1 MKILYIE
8 CSMGVA
14 GDMLMGALYELLNDE
29 DRKKFTDKMNSLG
42 IEGLHIE
49 AVPSA
54 KCGISGTHMNVTIDG
69 HEELEFHHSEHH
81 DHSEHHHHHGASM
94 HDIRHVIDA
103 AGISETV
110 KKNAVEVYER
120 IAQAESRV
128 HGKSVDEIHFHEVGS
143 KDAMADVIGCC
154 MLIDIIG
161 ADRIV
166 VSPVTTGFGNVRCA
180 HGILP
185 VPAPATALILNGV
198 PLRAGS
204 IEGELC
210 TPTGA
215 ALVKHYADEFGN
227 MPQMTVS
234 RIGYGMG
241 TKDFAAANCVRVFV
255 GNETGEAD
263 AYRQES
269 DDSDSTVDIQDTQTA
284 KTIVQLCCN
293 IDDMTAEELGYAT
306 ELLMDE
312 GALDVYT
319 TAIGMK
325 KSRPGTLLTVMCR
338 EEDRERIAGLIFRN
352 TTTLGMRVY
361 HCERMILERSEK
373 TLHTE
378 FGDVRCKEASGY
390 GVSRSK
396 LEYDDV
402 RKLAK
407 SSGHSIR
414 EIRDI
419 IENMEE

>member
-29 DRKKFTDKMNSLG
+29 DRKKFTDKMDSLG
-42 IEGLHIE
+42 IEGLHVE
-49 AVPSA
+49 AVPSV
-54 KCGISGTHMNVTIDG
+54 KCGINGTHMNVTIDG
-69 HEELEFHHSEHH
+69 HEELESH
-81 DHSEHHHHHGASM
+81 HSEHHHHHGASM

-103 AGISETV
+103 AGISENV
-110 KKNAVEVYER
+110 KKNAVEVYEC

-128 HGKSVDEIHFHEVGS
+128 HGKSADEIHFHEVGS

-185 VPAPATALILNGV
+185 VPAPATALILNDV

-215 ALVKHYADEFGN
+215 ALVKHFADEFGN

-241 TKDFAAANCVRVFV
+241 TKDFAAANCVRVYV
-255 GNETGEAD
+255 G
-263 AYRQES
+263 
-269 DDSDSTVDIQDTQTA
+269 IQATRTA

-293 IDDMTAEELGYAT
+293 IDDMTAEELGYAA

-338 EEDRERIAGLIFRN
+338 EEDMERIAGLIFRN

-390 GVSRSK
+390 GVVRSK

-402 RKLAK
+402 RRLAK
-407 SSGHSIR
+407 SSGRSIR

-419 IENMEE
+419 IENMED

>member
-42 IEGLHIE
+42 IEGLHVE
-49 AVPSA
+49 AVPSV
-54 KCGISGTHMNVTIDG
+54 KCGINGTHMNVTIDG
-69 HEELEFHHSEHH
+69 HEELESH
-81 DHSEHHHHHGASM
+81 HSEHHHHHGASM

-103 AGISETV
+103 AGISENV
-110 KKNAVEVYER
+110 KKNAVEVYEC

-128 HGKSVDEIHFHEVGS
+128 HGKSADEIHFHEVGS

-185 VPAPATALILNGV
+185 VPAPATALILNDV

-255 GNETGEAD
+255 G
-263 AYRQES
+263 
-269 DDSDSTVDIQDTQTA
+269 IQATRTA

-293 IDDMTAEELGYAT
+293 IDDMTAEELGYAA
-306 ELLMDE
+306 ELLIDE

-361 HCERMILERSEK
+361 HCERMILERSDK

-390 GVSRSK
+390 GVVRSK

-402 RKLAK
+402 RRLAK
-407 SSGHSIR
+407 SSGRSIR

-419 IENMEE
+419 IENMED

>member
-42 IEGLHIE
+42 IEGLHVE
-49 AVPSA
+49 AVPSV
-54 KCGISGTHMNVTIDG
+54 KCGINGTHMNVTIDG
-69 HEELEFHHSEHH
+69 NEELESH
-81 DHSEHHHHHGASM
+81 HSEHHHHHGASM

-103 AGISETV
+103 AGISENV
-110 KKNAVEVYER
+110 KKNAVEVYEC

-128 HGKSVDEIHFHEVGS
+128 HGKSADEIHFHEVGS

-185 VPAPATALILNGV
+185 VPAPATALILNDV

-255 GNETGEAD
+255 G
-263 AYRQES
+263 
-269 DDSDSTVDIQDTQTA
+269 IQATRTA

-293 IDDMTAEELGYAT
+293 IDDMTAEELGYAA

-390 GVSRSK
+390 GVVRSK

-402 RKLAK
+402 RRLAK
-407 SSGHSIR
+407 SSGRSIR

-419 IENMEE
+419 IENMED

>member
-1 MKILYIE
+1 MKILYIG

-42 IEGLHIE
+42 IEGLHVE
-49 AVPSA
+49 AVPSV
-54 KCGISGTHMNVTIDG
+54 KCGINGTHMNVTIDG
-69 HEELEFHHSEHH
+69 HEELESH
-81 DHSEHHHHHGASM
+81 HSEHHHHHGASM

-103 AGISETV
+103 AGISENV
-110 KKNAVEVYER
+110 KKNAVEVYEC

-128 HGKSVDEIHFHEVGS
+128 HGKSADEIHFHEVGS

-185 VPAPATALILNGV
+185 VPAPATALILNDV

-255 GNETGEAD
+255 G
-263 AYRQES
+263 
-269 DDSDSTVDIQDTQTA
+269 IQATRTA

-293 IDDMTAEELGYAT
+293 IDDMTAEELGYAA

-325 KSRPGTLLTVMCR
+325 KSRPATLLTVMCR

-390 GVSRSK
+390 GVVRSK

-402 RKLAK
+402 RRLAK
-407 SSGHSIR
+407 SSGRSIR

-419 IENMEE
+419 IENMED

>member
-29 DRKKFTDKMNSLG
+29 DRKKFTDKMNLLG
-42 IEGLHIE
+42 IEGLHVE
-49 AVPSA
+49 AVPSV
-54 KCGISGTHMNVTIDG
+54 KCGINGTHMNVTIDG
-69 HEELEFHHSEHH
+69 HEELESH
-81 DHSEHHHHHGASM
+81 HSEHHHHHGASM

-103 AGISETV
+103 AGISENV
-110 KKNAVEVYER
+110 KKNAVEVYEC

-128 HGKSVDEIHFHEVGS
+128 HGKSADEIHFHEVGS

-185 VPAPATALILNGV
+185 VPAPATALILNDV

-255 GNETGEAD
+255 G
-263 AYRQES
+263 
-269 DDSDSTVDIQDTQTA
+269 IQATRTA

-293 IDDMTAEELGYAT
+293 IDDMTAEELGYAA

-390 GVSRSK
+390 GVVRSK

-402 RKLAK
+402 RRLAK
-407 SSGHSIR
+407 SSGRSIR

-419 IENMEE
+419 IENMED

>member
-42 IEGLHIE
+42 IEGLHVE
-49 AVPSA
+49 AVPSV
-54 KCGISGTHMNVTIDG
+54 KCGINGTHMNVTIDG
-69 HEELEFHHSEHH
+69 HEELESH
-81 DHSEHHHHHGASM
+81 HSEHHHHHGASM

-103 AGISETV
+103 AGISENV
-110 KKNAVEVYER
+110 KKNAVEVYEC

-128 HGKSVDEIHFHEVGS
+128 HGKSADKIHFHEVGS

-154 MLIDIIG
+154 ILIDIIG

-185 VPAPATALILNGV
+185 VPAPATALILNDV

-255 GNETGEAD
+255 G
-263 AYRQES
+263 
-269 DDSDSTVDIQDTQTA
+269 IQATRTA

-293 IDDMTAEELGYAT
+293 IDDMTAEELGYAA
-306 ELLMDE
+306 ELLIDE

-390 GVSRSK
+390 GVVRSK

-402 RKLAK
+402 RRLAK
-407 SSGHSIR
+407 SSGRSIR

-419 IENMEE
+419 IENMED

>member
-42 IEGLHIE
+42 IEGLHVE
-49 AVPSA
+49 AVPSV
-54 KCGISGTHMNVTIDG
+54 KCGINGTHMNVTIDG
-69 HEELEFHHSEHH
+69 HEELESHHA
-81 DHSEHHHHHGASM
+81 EHHHHHGASM

-103 AGISETV
+103 AGISENV
-110 KKNAVEVYER
+110 KKNAVEVYEC

-128 HGKSVDEIHFHEVGS
+128 HGKSADEIHFHEVGS

-185 VPAPATALILNGV
+185 VPAPATALILNDV

-255 GNETGEAD
+255 G
-263 AYRQES
+263 
-269 DDSDSTVDIQDTQTA
+269 IQATRTA

-293 IDDMTAEELGYAT
+293 IDDMTAEELGYAV

-390 GVSRSK
+390 GVVRSK

-402 RKLAK
+402 RRLAK
-407 SSGHSIR
+407 SSGRSIR

-419 IENMEE
+419 IENMED

>member
-42 IEGLHIE
+42 IEGLHVE
-49 AVPSA
+49 AVPSV
-54 KCGISGTHMNVTIDG
+54 KCGINGTHMNVTIDG
-69 HEELEFHHSEHH
+69 HEELESH
-81 DHSEHHHHHGASM
+81 HSEHHHHHGASM

-103 AGISETV
+103 AGISENV
-110 KKNAVEVYER
+110 KKNAVEVYEC

-128 HGKSVDEIHFHEVGS
+128 HGKSADEIHFHEVGS

-185 VPAPATALILNGV
+185 VPAPATALILNDV

-255 GNETGEAD
+255 G
-263 AYRQES
+263 
-269 DDSDSTVDIQDTQTA
+269 IQATRTA

-293 IDDMTAEELGYAT
+293 IDDMTAEELGYAA

-325 KSRPGTLLTVMCR
+325 KSRPATLLTVMCR

-390 GVSRSK
+390 GVVRSK

-402 RKLAK
+402 RRLAK
-407 SSGHSIR
+407 SSGRSIR

-419 IENMEE
+419 IENMED

>member
-42 IEGLHIE
+42 IEGLHVE
-49 AVPSA
+49 AVPSV
-54 KCGISGTHMNVTIDG
+54 KCGINGTHMNVTIDG
-69 HEELEFHHSEHH
+69 HEELESH
-81 DHSEHHHHHGASM
+81 HSEHHHHHGASM

-103 AGISETV
+103 AGISENV
-110 KKNAVEVYER
+110 KKNAVEVYEC

-128 HGKSVDEIHFHEVGS
+128 HGKSADEIHFHEVGS

-185 VPAPATALILNGV
+185 VPAPATALILNDV

-215 ALVKHYADEFGN
+215 ALVKHFADEFGN

-255 GNETGEAD
+255 G
-263 AYRQES
+263 
-269 DDSDSTVDIQDTQTA
+269 IQATRTA
-284 KTIVQLCCN
+284 KMIVQLCCN

-390 GVSRSK
+390 GVVRSK

-402 RKLAK
+402 RRLAK
-407 SSGHSIR
+407 SSVRSIR

-419 IENMEE
+419 IENMED

>member
-42 IEGLHIE
+42 IEGLHVE
-49 AVPSA
+49 AVPSV
-54 KCGISGTHMNVTIDG
+54 KCGINGTHMNVTIDG
-69 HEELEFHHSEHH
+69 HEELESHHA
-81 DHSEHHHHHGASM
+81 EHHHHHGASM

-103 AGISETV
+103 AGISENV
-110 KKNAVEVYER
+110 KKNAVEVYEC

-128 HGKSVDEIHFHEVGS
+128 HGKSADEIHFHEVGS

-185 VPAPATALILNGV
+185 VPAPATALILNDV
-198 PLRAGS
+198 PLRSGS

-255 GNETGEAD
+255 G
-263 AYRQES
+263 
-269 DDSDSTVDIQDTQTA
+269 IQATRTA

-293 IDDMTAEELGYAT
+293 IDDMTAEELGYAA

-390 GVSRSK
+390 GVVRSK

-402 RKLAK
+402 RRLAK
-407 SSGHSIR
+407 SSGRSIR

-419 IENMEE
+419 IENMED

>member
-42 IEGLHIE
+42 IEGLHVE
-49 AVPSA
+49 AVPSV
-54 KCGISGTHMNVTIDG
+54 KCGINGTHMNVTIDG
-69 HEELEFHHSEHH
+69 HEELESHHA
-81 DHSEHHHHHGASM
+81 EHHHHHGASM

-103 AGISETV
+103 AGISENV
-110 KKNAVEVYER
+110 KKNAVEVYEC

-128 HGKSVDEIHFHEVGS
+128 HGKSADEIHFHEVGS

-185 VPAPATALILNGV
+185 VPAPATALILNDV

-255 GNETGEAD
+255 G
-263 AYRQES
+263 
-269 DDSDSTVDIQDTQTA
+269 IQATRTA

-293 IDDMTAEELGYAT
+293 IDDMTAEELGYAA

-390 GVSRSK
+390 GVVRSK

-402 RKLAK
+402 RRLAK
-407 SSGHSIR
+407 SSGRSIR

-419 IENMEE
+419 IENMED

>member
-42 IEGLHIE
+42 IEGLHVE
-49 AVPSA
+49 AVPSV
-54 KCGISGTHMNVTIDG
+54 KCGINGTHMNVTVDG
-69 HEELEFHHSEHH
+69 HEELESH
-81 DHSEHHHHHGASM
+81 HSEHHHHHGASM

-103 AGISETV
+103 AGISENV
-110 KKNAVEVYER
+110 KKNAVEVYEC

-128 HGKSVDEIHFHEVGS
+128 HGKSADEIHFHEVGS

-166 VSPVTTGFGNVRCA
+166 VSPVTTGFGNIRCA

-185 VPAPATALILNGV
+185 VPAPATALILNDV
-198 PLRAGS
+198 PLRAGN

-255 GNETGEAD
+255 G
-263 AYRQES
+263 
-269 DDSDSTVDIQDTQTA
+269 IQAIRTA

-293 IDDMTAEELGYAT
+293 IDDMTAEELGYAA

-390 GVSRSK
+390 GVVRSK

-402 RKLAK
+402 RRLAK
-407 SSGHSIR
+407 SSGRSIR

-419 IENMEE
+419 IENMED

>member
-42 IEGLHIE
+42 IEGLHVE
-49 AVPSA
+49 AVPSV
-54 KCGISGTHMNVTIDG
+54 KCGINGTHMNVTIDG
-69 HEELEFHHSEHH
+69 HEELESH
-81 DHSEHHHHHGASM
+81 HSEHHHHHGASM

-103 AGISETV
+103 AGISENV
-110 KKNAVEVYER
+110 KKNAVEVYEC
-120 IAQAESRV
+120 IAQAESRA
-128 HGKSVDEIHFHEVGS
+128 HGKSADEIHFHEVGS

-185 VPAPATALILNGV
+185 VPAPATALILNDV

-255 GNETGEAD
+255 G
-263 AYRQES
+263 
-269 DDSDSTVDIQDTQTA
+269 IQATRTA

-293 IDDMTAEELGYAT
+293 IDDMTAEELGYAA
-306 ELLMDE
+306 ELFMDE

-390 GVSRSK
+390 GVVRSK

-402 RKLAK
+402 RRLAK
-407 SSGHSIR
+407 SSGRSIR

-419 IENMEE
+419 IENMED

>member
-29 DRKKFTDKMNSLG
+29 DRKKFTDKMNLLG
-42 IEGLHIE
+42 IEGLHVE
-49 AVPSA
+49 AVPSV
-54 KCGISGTHMNVTIDG
+54 KCGINGTHMNVTIDG
-69 HEELEFHHSEHH
+69 HEELESH
-81 DHSEHHHHHGASM
+81 HSEHHHHHGASM
-94 HDIRHVIDA
+94 HDIRHVIDT
-103 AGISETV
+103 AGISENV
-110 KKNAVEVYER
+110 KKNAVEVYEC

-128 HGKSVDEIHFHEVGS
+128 HGKSADEIHFHEVGS

-185 VPAPATALILNGV
+185 VPAPATALILNDV

-255 GNETGEAD
+255 G
-263 AYRQES
+263 
-269 DDSDSTVDIQDTQTA
+269 IQATRTA

-293 IDDMTAEELGYAT
+293 IDDMTAEELGYAA

-390 GVSRSK
+390 GVVRSK

-402 RKLAK
+402 RRLAK
-407 SSGHSIR
+407 SSGRSIR

-419 IENMEE
+419 IENMED

>member
-29 DRKKFTDKMNSLG
+29 DRKKFTDKMDSLG
-42 IEGLHIE
+42 IEGLHVE
-49 AVPSA
+49 AVPSV
-54 KCGISGTHMNVTIDG
+54 KCGINGTHMNVTIDG
-69 HEELEFHHSEHH
+69 HEELESH
-81 DHSEHHHHHGASM
+81 HSEHHHHHGASM

-103 AGISETV
+103 AGISENV
-110 KKNAVEVYER
+110 KKNAVEVYEC

-128 HGKSVDEIHFHEVGS
+128 HGKSADEIHFHEVGS

-185 VPAPATALILNGV
+185 VPAPATALILNDV

-215 ALVKHYADEFGN
+215 ALVKHFADEFGN

-255 GNETGEAD
+255 G
-263 AYRQES
+263 
-269 DDSDSTVDIQDTQTA
+269 IQATRTA

-293 IDDMTAEELGYAT
+293 IDDMTAEELGYAA

-338 EEDRERIAGLIFRN
+338 EEVMERIAGLIFRN

-390 GVSRSK
+390 GVVRSK

-402 RKLAK
+402 RRLAK
-407 SSGHSIR
+407 SSGRSIR

-419 IENMEE
+419 IENMED

>member
-42 IEGLHIE
+42 IEGLHVE
-49 AVPSA
+49 AVPSV
-54 KCGISGTHMNVTIDG
+54 KCGINGTHMNVTIDG
-69 HEELEFHHSEHH
+69 HEELESH
-81 DHSEHHHHHGASM
+81 HSEHHHHHGASM

-103 AGISETV
+103 AGISENV
-110 KKNAVEVYER
+110 KKNAVEVYEC

-128 HGKSVDEIHFHEVGS
+128 HGKSADEIHFHEVGS

-185 VPAPATALILNGV
+185 VPAPATALILNDV

-241 TKDFAAANCVRVFV
+241 TKDFATANCVRVFV
-255 GNETGEAD
+255 G
-263 AYRQES
+263 
-269 DDSDSTVDIQDTQTA
+269 IQATRTA

-293 IDDMTAEELGYAT
+293 IDDMTAEELGYAA

-390 GVSRSK
+390 GVVRSK

-402 RKLAK
+402 RRLAK
-407 SSGHSIR
+407 SSGRSIR

-419 IENMEE
+419 IENMED

>member
-42 IEGLHIE
+42 IEGLHVE
-49 AVPSA
+49 AVPSV
-54 KCGISGTHMNVTIDG
+54 KCGINGTHMNVTIDG
-69 HEELEFHHSEHH
+69 HEELESH
-81 DHSEHHHHHGASM
+81 HSEHHHHHGASM

-103 AGISETV
+103 AGISENV
-110 KKNAVEVYER
+110 KKNAVEVYEC

-128 HGKSVDEIHFHEVGS
+128 HGKSADEIHFHEVGS

-154 MLIDIIG
+154 ILIDIIG

-166 VSPVTTGFGNVRCA
+166 VSPVTTGFGTVRCA

-185 VPAPATALILNGV
+185 VPAPATALILNDV

-255 GNETGEAD
+255 G
-263 AYRQES
+263 
-269 DDSDSTVDIQDTQTA
+269 IQATRTA

-293 IDDMTAEELGYAT
+293 IDDMTAEELGYAA
-306 ELLMDE
+306 ELLIDE

-390 GVSRSK
+390 GVVRSK

-402 RKLAK
+402 RRLAK
-407 SSGHSIR
+407 SSGRSIR

-419 IENMEE
+419 IENMED

>member
-29 DRKKFTDKMNSLG
+29 DRKKFTDKMDSLG
-42 IEGLHIE
+42 IEGLHVE
-49 AVPSA
+49 AVPSV
-54 KCGISGTHMNVTIDG
+54 KCGINGTHMNVTIDG
-69 HEELEFHHSEHH
+69 HEELESH
-81 DHSEHHHHHGASM
+81 HSEHHHHHGASM

-103 AGISETV
+103 AGISENV
-110 KKNAVEVYER
+110 KKNAVEVYEC

-128 HGKSVDEIHFHEVGS
+128 HGKSADEIHFHEVGS

-185 VPAPATALILNGV
+185 VPAPATALILNDV

-215 ALVKHYADEFGN
+215 ALVKHFADEFGN

-255 GNETGEAD
+255 G
-263 AYRQES
+263 
-269 DDSDSTVDIQDTQTA
+269 IQATRTA

-293 IDDMTAEELGYAT
+293 IDDMTAEELGYAA

-338 EEDRERIAGLIFRN
+338 EEDMERIAGLIFRN

-390 GVSRSK
+390 GVVRSK

-402 RKLAK
+402 RRLAK
-407 SSGHSIR
+407 SSGRSIR

-419 IENMEE
+419 IENMED

>member
-29 DRKKFTDKMNSLG
+29 NRKKFTDKMDSLG
-42 IEGLHIE
+42 IEGLHVE
-49 AVPSA
+49 AVPSV
-54 KCGISGTHMNVTIDG
+54 KCGINGTHMNVTIDG
-69 HEELEFHHSEHH
+69 HEELESH
-81 DHSEHHHHHGASM
+81 HSEHHHHHGASM

-103 AGISETV
+103 AGISENV
-110 KKNAVEVYER
+110 KKNAVEVYEC

-128 HGKSVDEIHFHEVGS
+128 HGKSADEIHFHEVGS

-185 VPAPATALILNGV
+185 VPAPATALILNDV

-215 ALVKHYADEFGN
+215 ALVKHFADEFGN

-255 GNETGEAD
+255 G
-263 AYRQES
+263 
-269 DDSDSTVDIQDTQTA
+269 IQATRTA

-293 IDDMTAEELGYAT
+293 IDDMTAEELGYAA

-338 EEDRERIAGLIFRN
+338 EEDMERIAGLIFRN

-390 GVSRSK
+390 GVVRSK

-402 RKLAK
+402 RRLAK
-407 SSGHSIR
+407 SSGRSIR

-419 IENMEE
+419 IENMED

>member
-42 IEGLHIE
+42 IEGLHVE
-49 AVPSA
+49 AVPSV
-54 KCGISGTHMNVTIDG
+54 KCGINGTHMNVTIDG
-69 HEELEFHHSEHH
+69 HEELESH
-81 DHSEHHHHHGASM
+81 HSEHHHHHGASM

-103 AGISETV
+103 AGISENV
-110 KKNAVEVYER
+110 KKNAVEVYEC

-128 HGKSVDEIHFHEVGS
+128 HGKSADEIHFHEVGS

-185 VPAPATALILNGV
+185 VPAPATALILNDV

-255 GNETGEAD
+255 G
-263 AYRQES
+263 
-269 DDSDSTVDIQDTQTA
+269 IQATRTA
-284 KTIVQLCCN
+284 KTIVQLCCS
-293 IDDMTAEELGYAT
+293 IDDMTAEELGYAA

-390 GVSRSK
+390 GVVRSK

-402 RKLAK
+402 RRLAK
-407 SSGHSIR
+407 SSGRSIR

-419 IENMEE
+419 IENMED

>member
-42 IEGLHIE
+42 IEGLHVE
-49 AVPSA
+49 AVPSV
-54 KCGISGTHMNVTIDG
+54 KCGINGTHMNVTIDG
-69 HEELEFHHSEHH
+69 HEELESH
-81 DHSEHHHHHGASM
+81 HSEHHHHHGASM

-103 AGISETV
+103 AGISENV
-110 KKNAVEVYER
+110 KKNAVEVYEC

-128 HGKSVDEIHFHEVGS
+128 HGKSADEIHFHEVGS

-166 VSPVTTGFGNVRCA
+166 VSPVTTGLGNVRCA

-185 VPAPATALILNGV
+185 VPAPATALILNDV

-255 GNETGEAD
+255 G
-263 AYRQES
+263 
-269 DDSDSTVDIQDTQTA
+269 IQATRTA

-293 IDDMTAEELGYAT
+293 IDDMTAEELGYAA

-325 KSRPGTLLTVMCR
+325 KSRPATLLTVMCR

-390 GVSRSK
+390 GVVRSK

-402 RKLAK
+402 RRLAK
-407 SSGHSIR
+407 SSGRSIR

-419 IENMEE
+419 IENMED

>member
-42 IEGLHIE
+42 IDGLHVE
-49 AVPSA
+49 AVPSV
-54 KCGISGTHMNVTIDG
+54 KCGINGTHMNVTIDG
-69 HEELEFHHSEHH
+69 HEELESH
-81 DHSEHHHHHGASM
+81 HSEHHHHHGASM

-110 KKNAVEVYER
+110 KKNAVEVYEC

-128 HGKSVDEIHFHEVGS
+128 HGKSADEIHFHEVGS

-185 VPAPATALILNGV
+185 VPAPATALILNDV

-241 TKDFAAANCVRVFV
+241 TKDFAAANCVRVFL
-255 GNETGEAD
+255 GT
-263 AYRQES
+263 
-269 DDSDSTVDIQDTQTA
+269 QDTRTA

-293 IDDMTAEELGYAT
+293 IDDMTAEELGYAA

-390 GVSRSK
+390 GVVRSK

-407 SSGHSIR
+407 SSGRSIR

-419 IENMEE
+419 IENMED

>member
-1 MKILYIE
+1 
-8 CSMGVA
+8 MGVA

-42 IEGLHIE
+42 IEGLHVE
-49 AVPSA
+49 AVPSV
-54 KCGISGTHMNVTIDG
+54 KCGINGTHMNVTIDG
-69 HEELEFHHSEHH
+69 HEELESH
-81 DHSEHHHHHGASM
+81 HSEHHHHHGASM

-103 AGISETV
+103 AGISENV
-110 KKNAVEVYER
+110 KKNAVEVYEC

-128 HGKSVDEIHFHEVGS
+128 HGKSADEIHFHEVGS

-185 VPAPATALILNGV
+185 VPAPATALILNDV

-255 GNETGEAD
+255 G
-263 AYRQES
+263 
-269 DDSDSTVDIQDTQTA
+269 IQATRTA

-293 IDDMTAEELGYAT
+293 IDDMTAEELGYAV

-338 EEDRERIAGLIFRN
+338 EEDMERIAGLIFRN

-390 GVSRSK
+390 GVVRSK

-402 RKLAK
+402 RRLAK
-407 SSGHSIR
+407 SSGRSIR

-419 IENMEE
+419 IENMED

>member
-42 IEGLHIE
+42 IEGLHVE
-49 AVPSA
+49 AVPSV
-54 KCGISGTHMNVTIDG
+54 KCGINGTHMNVTIDG
-69 HEELEFHHSEHH
+69 HEELESH
-81 DHSEHHHHHGASM
+81 HSEHHHHHGASM

-103 AGISETV
+103 AGISENV
-110 KKNAVEVYER
+110 KKNAVEVYEC

-128 HGKSVDEIHFHEVGS
+128 HGKSADEIHFHEVGS

-185 VPAPATALILNGV
+185 VPAPATALILNDV

-215 ALVKHYADEFGN
+215 ALVKHFADEFGN

-255 GNETGEAD
+255 G
-263 AYRQES
+263 
-269 DDSDSTVDIQDTQTA
+269 IQATRTA
-284 KTIVQLCCN
+284 KMIVQLCCN

-338 EEDRERIAGLIFRN
+338 EEDRERIAGLISRN

-390 GVSRSK
+390 GVVRSK

-402 RKLAK
+402 RRLAK
-407 SSGHSIR
+407 SSGRSIR

-419 IENMEE
+419 IENMED

>member
-42 IEGLHIE
+42 IEGLHVE
-49 AVPSA
+49 AVPSV
-54 KCGISGTHMNVTIDG
+54 KCGINGTHMNVTIDG
-69 HEELEFHHSEHH
+69 HEELESH
-81 DHSEHHHHHGASM
+81 HSEHHHHHGASM

-103 AGISETV
+103 AGISENV
-110 KKNAVEVYER
+110 KKNAVEVYEC

-128 HGKSVDEIHFHEVGS
+128 HGKSADEIHFHEVGS

-185 VPAPATALILNGV
+185 VPAPATALILNDV

-215 ALVKHYADEFGN
+215 ALVKHYAEEFGN

-255 GNETGEAD
+255 G
-263 AYRQES
+263 
-269 DDSDSTVDIQDTQTA
+269 IQATRTA

-293 IDDMTAEELGYAT
+293 IDDMTAEELGYAA

-361 HCERMILERSEK
+361 RCERMILERSEK

-390 GVSRSK
+390 GVVRSK

-402 RKLAK
+402 RRLAK
-407 SSGHSIR
+407 SSGRSIR

-419 IENMEE
+419 IENMED

>member
-42 IEGLHIE
+42 IEGLHVE
-49 AVPSA
+49 AVPSV
-54 KCGISGTHMNVTIDG
+54 KCGINGTHMNVTIDG
-69 HEELEFHHSEHH
+69 YEELESH
-81 DHSEHHHHHGASM
+81 HSEHHHHHGASM

-103 AGISETV
+103 AGISENV
-110 KKNAVEVYER
+110 KKNAVEVYEC

-128 HGKSVDEIHFHEVGS
+128 HGKSADEIHFHEVGS

-185 VPAPATALILNGV
+185 VPAPATALILNNV

-255 GNETGEAD
+255 G
-263 AYRQES
+263 
-269 DDSDSTVDIQDTQTA
+269 IQATRTA
-284 KTIVQLCCN
+284 KTIVQLCCS
-293 IDDMTAEELGYAT
+293 IDDMTAEELGYAA

-390 GVSRSK
+390 GVVRSK

-402 RKLAK
+402 RRLAK
-407 SSGHSIR
+407 SSGRSIR

-419 IENMEE
+419 IENMED

>member
-29 DRKKFTDKMNSLG
+29 DRKKFTDKMDSLG
-42 IEGLHIE
+42 IEGLHVE
-49 AVPSA
+49 AVPSV
-54 KCGISGTHMNVTIDG
+54 KCGINGTHMNVTIDG
-69 HEELEFHHSEHH
+69 HEELESH
-81 DHSEHHHHHGASM
+81 HSEHHHHHGASM

-103 AGISETV
+103 AGISENV
-110 KKNAVEVYER
+110 KKNAVEVYEC

-128 HGKSVDEIHFHEVGS
+128 HGKSADEIHFHEVGS

-185 VPAPATALILNGV
+185 VPAPATALILNDV

-255 GNETGEAD
+255 G
-263 AYRQES
+263 
-269 DDSDSTVDIQDTQTA
+269 IQATRTA

-293 IDDMTAEELGYAT
+293 IDDMTAEELGYAA
-306 ELLMDE
+306 ELLIDE

-390 GVSRSK
+390 GVVRSK

-402 RKLAK
+402 RRLAK
-407 SSGHSIR
+407 SSGRSIR

-419 IENMEE
+419 IENMED

>member
-29 DRKKFTDKMNSLG
+29 DRKKFTDKMDSLG
-42 IEGLHIE
+42 IEGLHVE
-49 AVPSA
+49 AVPSV
-54 KCGISGTHMNVTIDG
+54 KCGINGTHMNVTIDG
-69 HEELEFHHSEHH
+69 HEELESH
-81 DHSEHHHHHGASM
+81 HSEHHHHHGASM

-103 AGISETV
+103 AGISENV
-110 KKNAVEVYER
+110 KKNAVEVYEC

-128 HGKSVDEIHFHEVGS
+128 HGKSADEIHFHEVGS

-255 GNETGEAD
+255 G
-263 AYRQES
+263 
-269 DDSDSTVDIQDTQTA
+269 IQATRTA

-293 IDDMTAEELGYAT
+293 IDDMTAEELGYAA

-390 GVSRSK
+390 GVVRSK

-402 RKLAK
+402 RRLAK
-407 SSGHSIR
+407 SSGRSIR

-419 IENMEE
+419 IENMED

>member
-42 IEGLHIE
+42 IEGLHVE
-49 AVPSA
+49 AVPSV
-54 KCGISGTHMNVTIDG
+54 KCGINGTHMNVTIDG
-69 HEELEFHHSEHH
+69 HEELESH
-81 DHSEHHHHHGASM
+81 HSEHHHHHGASM

-103 AGISETV
+103 AGISENV
-110 KKNAVEVYER
+110 KKNAVEVYEC

-128 HGKSVDEIHFHEVGS
+128 HGKSADEIHFHEVGS

-154 MLIDIIG
+154 ILIDIIG

-185 VPAPATALILNGV
+185 VPAPATALILNDV

-255 GNETGEAD
+255 G
-263 AYRQES
+263 
-269 DDSDSTVDIQDTQTA
+269 IQATRTA

-293 IDDMTAEELGYAT
+293 IDDMTAEELGYAA

-390 GVSRSK
+390 GVVRSK

-402 RKLAK
+402 RRLAK
-407 SSGHSIR
+407 SSGR
-414 EIRDI
+414 
-419 IENMEE
+419 

>member
-29 DRKKFTDKMNSLG
+29 DRKKFTDKMDSLG
-42 IEGLHIE
+42 IEGLHVE
-49 AVPSA
+49 AVPSV
-54 KCGISGTHMNVTIDG
+54 KCGINGTHMNVTIDG
-69 HEELEFHHSEHH
+69 HEELESH
-81 DHSEHHHHHGASM
+81 HSEHHHHHGASM

-103 AGISETV
+103 AGISENV
-110 KKNAVEVYER
+110 KKNAVEVYEC

-128 HGKSVDEIHFHEVGS
+128 HGKSADEIHFHEVGS

-185 VPAPATALILNGV
+185 VPAPATALILNDV

-215 ALVKHYADEFGN
+215 ALVKHFADEFGN

-255 GNETGEAD
+255 G
-263 AYRQES
+263 
-269 DDSDSTVDIQDTQTA
+269 IQATRTA

-293 IDDMTAEELGYAT
+293 IDDMTAEELGYAA
-306 ELLMDE
+306 ELLIDE

-390 GVSRSK
+390 GVVRSK

-402 RKLAK
+402 RRLAK
-407 SSGHSIR
+407 SSGRSIR

-419 IENMEE
+419 IENMED

>member
-14 GDMLMGALYELLNDE
+14 GDMMMGALYELLNDE

-42 IEGLHIE
+42 IEGLHVE
-49 AVPSA
+49 AVPSV
-54 KCGISGTHMNVTIDG
+54 KCGINGTHMNVTIDG
-69 HEELEFHHSEHH
+69 HEELESH
-81 DHSEHHHHHGASM
+81 HSEHHHHHGASM

-103 AGISETV
+103 AGISENV
-110 KKNAVEVYER
+110 KKNAVEVYEC

-128 HGKSVDEIHFHEVGS
+128 HGKSADEIHFHEVGS

-185 VPAPATALILNGV
+185 VPAPATALILNDV

-255 GNETGEAD
+255 G
-263 AYRQES
+263 
-269 DDSDSTVDIQDTQTA
+269 IQATRTA

-293 IDDMTAEELGYAT
+293 IDDMTAEELGYAA
-306 ELLMDE
+306 ELLLDE

-390 GVSRSK
+390 GVVRSK

-402 RKLAK
+402 RRLAK
-407 SSGHSIR
+407 SSGRSIR

-419 IENMEE
+419 IENMED

>member
-42 IEGLHIE
+42 IEGLHVE
-49 AVPSA
+49 AVPSV
-54 KCGISGTHMNVTIDG
+54 KCGINGTHMNVTIDR
-69 HEELEFHHSEHH
+69 HEELESH
-81 DHSEHHHHHGASM
+81 HSEHHHHHGASM

-103 AGISETV
+103 AGISENV
-110 KKNAVEVYER
+110 KKNAVEVYEC

-128 HGKSVDEIHFHEVGS
+128 HGKSADEIHFHEVGS

-185 VPAPATALILNGV
+185 VPAPATALILNDV

-255 GNETGEAD
+255 G
-263 AYRQES
+263 
-269 DDSDSTVDIQDTQTA
+269 IQATRTA

-293 IDDMTAEELGYAT
+293 IDDMTAEELGYAA

-390 GVSRSK
+390 GVVRSK

-402 RKLAK
+402 IRLAK
-407 SSGHSIR
+407 SSGRSIR

-419 IENMEE
+419 IENMED

>member
-42 IEGLHIE
+42 IEGLHVE
-49 AVPSA
+49 AVPSV
-54 KCGISGTHMNVTIDG
+54 KCGINGTHMNVTIDG
-69 HEELEFHHSEHH
+69 HEELESH
-81 DHSEHHHHHGASM
+81 HSEHHHHHGASM

-110 KKNAVEVYER
+110 KKNAVEVYEC

-128 HGKSVDEIHFHEVGS
+128 HGKSADEIHFHEVGS

-185 VPAPATALILNGV
+185 VPAPATALILNDV

-241 TKDFAAANCVRVFV
+241 TKDFAAANCVRVFL
-255 GNETGEAD
+255 GT
-263 AYRQES
+263 
-269 DDSDSTVDIQDTQTA
+269 QDTRTA

-293 IDDMTAEELGYAT
+293 IDDMTAEELGYAA

-390 GVSRSK
+390 GVVRSK

-407 SSGHSIR
+407 SSGRSIR

-419 IENMEE
+419 IENMED

>member
-42 IEGLHIE
+42 IEGLHVE
-49 AVPSA
+49 AVPSV
-54 KCGISGTHMNVTIDG
+54 KCGINGTHMNVTIDG
-69 HEELEFHHSEHH
+69 HEELESH
-81 DHSEHHHHHGASM
+81 HSEHHHHHGASM
-94 HDIRHVIDA
+94 HDIRHDIDA
-103 AGISETV
+103 AGISENV
-110 KKNAVEVYER
+110 KKNAVEVYEC

-128 HGKSVDEIHFHEVGS
+128 HGKSADEIHFHEVGS

-185 VPAPATALILNGV
+185 VPAPATALILNDV

-255 GNETGEAD
+255 G
-263 AYRQES
+263 
-269 DDSDSTVDIQDTQTA
+269 IQATRTA

-293 IDDMTAEELGYAT
+293 IDDMTAEELGYAV

-390 GVSRSK
+390 GVVRSK

-402 RKLAK
+402 RRLAK
-407 SSGHSIR
+407 SSGRSIR

-419 IENMEE
+419 IENMED

>member
-29 DRKKFTDKMNSLG
+29 DRKKFTDKMDSLG
-42 IEGLHIE
+42 IEGLHVE
-49 AVPSA
+49 AVHSV
-54 KCGISGTHMNVTIDG
+54 KCGINGTHMNVTIDG
-69 HEELEFHHSEHH
+69 HEELESH
-81 DHSEHHHHHGASM
+81 HSEHHHHHGASM

-103 AGISETV
+103 AGISENV
-110 KKNAVEVYER
+110 KKNAVEVYEC

-128 HGKSVDEIHFHEVGS
+128 HGKSADEIHFHEVGS

-185 VPAPATALILNGV
+185 VPAPATALILNDV

-215 ALVKHYADEFGN
+215 ALVKHFADEFGN

-255 GNETGEAD
+255 G
-263 AYRQES
+263 
-269 DDSDSTVDIQDTQTA
+269 IQATRTA

-293 IDDMTAEELGYAT
+293 IDDMTAEELGYAA

-338 EEDRERIAGLIFRN
+338 EEDMERIAGLIFRN

-390 GVSRSK
+390 GVVRSK

-402 RKLAK
+402 RRLAK
-407 SSGHSIR
+407 SSGRSIR

-419 IENMEE
+419 IENMED

>member
-42 IEGLHIE
+42 IEGLHVE
-49 AVPSA
+49 AVPSV
-54 KCGISGTHMNVTIDG
+54 KCGINGTHMNVTVDG
-69 HEELEFHHSEHH
+69 HEELESH
-81 DHSEHHHHHGASM
+81 HSEHHHHHGASM

-103 AGISETV
+103 AGISENV
-110 KKNAVEVYER
+110 KKNAVEVYEC

-128 HGKSVDEIHFHEVGS
+128 HGKSADEIHFHEVGS

-185 VPAPATALILNGV
+185 VPAPATALILNDV

-255 GNETGEAD
+255 G
-263 AYRQES
+263 
-269 DDSDSTVDIQDTQTA
+269 IQATRTA

-293 IDDMTAEELGYAT
+293 IDDMTAEELGYAA

-390 GVSRSK
+390 GVVRSK

-402 RKLAK
+402 RRLAK
-407 SSGHSIR
+407 SSGRSIR

-419 IENMEE
+419 IENMED

>member
-42 IEGLHIE
+42 IEGLHVE
-49 AVPSA
+49 AVPSV
-54 KCGISGTHMNVTIDG
+54 KCGINGTHMNVTIDG
-69 HEELEFHHSEHH
+69 HEELESH
-81 DHSEHHHHHGASM
+81 HSEHHHHHGASM

-103 AGISETV
+103 AGISGNV
-110 KKNAVEVYER
+110 KKNAVEVYEC

-128 HGKSVDEIHFHEVGS
+128 HGKSADEIHFHEVGS

-154 MLIDIIG
+154 MLIDIIS

-185 VPAPATALILNGV
+185 VPAPATALILNDV
-198 PLRAGS
+198 PLRAGN

-255 GNETGEAD
+255 G
-263 AYRQES
+263 
-269 DDSDSTVDIQDTQTA
+269 IQATRTA

-293 IDDMTAEELGYAT
+293 IDDMTAEELGYAA

-390 GVSRSK
+390 GVVRSK

-402 RKLAK
+402 RRLAK
-407 SSGHSIR
+407 SSGRSIR

-419 IENMEE
+419 IENMED

>member
-42 IEGLHIE
+42 IEGLHVE
-49 AVPSA
+49 AVPSV
-54 KCGISGTHMNVTIDG
+54 KCGINGTHMNVTVDG
-69 HEELEFHHSEHH
+69 HEELEYH
-81 DHSEHHHHHGASM
+81 HSEHHHHHGTSM
-94 HDIRHVIDA
+94 HDIRHIIDA
-103 AGISETV
+103 AGISENV
-110 KKNAVEVYER
+110 KKNAVEVYEC

-128 HGKSVDEIHFHEVGS
+128 HGKSADEIHFHEVGS

-185 VPAPATALILNGV
+185 VPAPATALILNDV
-198 PLRAGS
+198 PLRAGN

-241 TKDFAAANCVRVFV
+241 TKDFDAANCVRVFV
-255 GNETGEAD
+255 G
-263 AYRQES
+263 
-269 DDSDSTVDIQDTQTA
+269 IQATRTA

-293 IDDMTAEELGYAT
+293 IDDMTAEELGYAA

-390 GVSRSK
+390 GVVRSK

-402 RKLAK
+402 RRLAK
-407 SSGHSIR
+407 SSGRSIR
-414 EIRDI
+414 EIRNI
-419 IENMEE
+419 IENMED

>member
-42 IEGLHIE
+42 IEGLHVE
-49 AVPSA
+49 AVPSV
-54 KCGISGTHMNVTIDG
+54 KCGINGTHMNVTIDG
-69 HEELEFHHSEHH
+69 HEELESH
-81 DHSEHHHHHGASM
+81 HSEHHHHHGASM

-103 AGISETV
+103 AGISENV
-110 KKNAVEVYER
+110 KKNAVEVYEC

-128 HGKSVDEIHFHEVGS
+128 HGKSADEIHFHEVGS

-185 VPAPATALILNGV
+185 VPAPATALILNDV

-255 GNETGEAD
+255 G
-263 AYRQES
+263 
-269 DDSDSTVDIQDTQTA
+269 IQATRTA

-293 IDDMTAEELGYAT
+293 IDDMTAEELGYAA

-325 KSRPGTLLTVMCR
+325 KSRLGTLLTVMCR

-390 GVSRSK
+390 GVVRSK

-402 RKLAK
+402 RRLAK
-407 SSGHSIR
+407 SSGRSIR

-419 IENMEE
+419 IENMED

>member
-42 IEGLHIE
+42 IEGLHVE
-49 AVPSA
+49 AVPSV
-54 KCGISGTHMNVTIDG
+54 KCGINGTHMNVTIDG
-69 HEELEFHHSEHH
+69 HEELESH
-81 DHSEHHHHHGASM
+81 HSEHHHHHGASM

-103 AGISETV
+103 AGISENV
-110 KKNAVEVYER
+110 KKNAVEVYEC

-128 HGKSVDEIHFHEVGS
+128 HGKSADEIHFHEVGS

-185 VPAPATALILNGV
+185 VPAPATALILNDV

-255 GNETGEAD
+255 G
-263 AYRQES
+263 
-269 DDSDSTVDIQDTQTA
+269 IQATRTA

-293 IDDMTAEELGYAT
+293 IDDMTAEELGYAA

-325 KSRPGTLLTVMCR
+325 KSRPGTLFTVMCR

-390 GVSRSK
+390 GVVRSK

-402 RKLAK
+402 RRLAK
-407 SSGHSIR
+407 SSGRSIR

-419 IENMEE
+419 IENMED